1 MKRELFILI
10 KGCFHV
16 KKIFLIVST
25 LLVFLFISTIFII
38 SQNEQ
43 LQKITYK
50 AMIGQHQIPKE
61 YIPIYKEA
69 AEQYSI
75 PWELLA
81 SIHRVETIFS
91 TMDPLVSSA
100 GALGHF
106 QFMPRTW
113 VGWTHPGG
121 SLGQLDESVDIT
133 DVELIEEH
141 QGYGIDV
148 KGKGKAD
155 PFDLYDAT
163 FAAAKYLAD
172 HGASSGNIEDA
183 VFAYNRSD
191 EYVKEVMK
199 YYYSYKDYY
208 EPISLHFKKADV
220 NNKVEPNG

>member
-1 MKRELFILI
+1 MLSVRKLAFIVAI
-10 KGCFHV
+10 
-16 KKIFLIVST
+16 
-25 LLVFLFISTIFII
+25 LLTFLFISFYYAPLK
-38 SQNEQ
+38 QV
-43 LQKITYK
+43 TYNTYF
-50 AMIGQHQIPKE
+50 GPHYIPKD
-61 YIPIYKEA
+61 YIPIYKAA
-69 AEQYSI
+69 AEEYGI

-113 VGWTHPGG
+113 VGWSHPGG
-121 SLGQLDESVDIT
+121 ERGELDESIDIT
-133 DVELIEEH
+133 DVHLIEKH

-172 HGASSGNIEDA
+172 HGAASGDIEAA
-183 VFAYNRSD
+183 VYAYNRS
-191 EYVKEVMK
+191 EKYVEEVMK
-199 YYYSYKDYY
+199 FYRAYREYYK
-208 EPISLHFKKADV
+208 PVALPFR
-220 NNKVEPNG
+220 